1 MRESIKNKAI
11 RLFKENKV
19 KLLSINRNI
28 ILEVEGSEHK
38 HLVIFGEKG
47 CSCDCTYW
55 TLTGKLCSH
64 ILAAIIFLEQNNIKI
79 YHGLENSKQ
88 KGSFKSA

>member
-1 MRESIKNKAI
+1 MRLNKKDKAMQ
-11 RLFKENKV
+11 LFKENKV

-28 ILEVEGSEHK
+28 ILEVQGSTQK
-38 HLVIFGEKG
+38 HLVIFSEKG

-64 ILAAIIFLEQNNIKI
+64 ILAAIIFLEQNNIKF
-79 YHGLENSKQ
+79 YHGIQTSK
-88 KGSFKSA
+88 